1 MEFFKKETHINFM
14 GYRRHTVIILTILS
28 LLSIVILVTKGLN
41 LGLDFTGGTQIDAR
55 FEHPVD
61 PSIIRNQLEH
71 SGLRG
76 VKVQQYGST
85 QDFLIRV
92 ANPKTDTDNDNETE
106 DTGKM
111 TVQGSD
117 NDQMTGTEQVLSNE
131 PVLSKKSVMG
141 KEAVKE
147 AVLGNS
153 QVVQNETFNEKNKTV
168 DKKHEAFNEKSGEQE
183 LKISKKV
190 REILQKDYPNIEIR
204 RIEFV
209 GSEVGE
215 QLVEQGVIAVL
226 MAIFATMIY
235 IALRFEYR
243 LAVSAAVGLIHD
255 AILLLGIF
263 AIFGFEFDLATLAS
277 VLAVLGYSL
286 NDTIVVFDRVREN
299 FRKVR
304 KGSPVEIMNLS
315 INQTLSRTIMTSLL
329 TLLVVLALLFFGGES
344 LFGFSMAFFLGILIG
359 TVSSIY
365 VSGALALWMGLSRAD
380 LMPKPKTEYEER

>member
-14 GYRRHTVIILTILS
+14 GYRRYTVVALTLLSLAALIILFS
-28 LLSIVILVTKGLN
+28 KGLN

-55 FEHPVD
+55 FETPID
-61 PSIIRNQLEH
+61 PSVIRSKLEH
-71 SGLRG
+71 AGLRG

-92 ANPKTDTDNDNETE
+92 ANPKTVSDQDEIHDETLKA
-106 DTGKM
+106 D
-111 TVQGSD
+111 
-117 NDQMTGTEQVLSNE
+117 
-131 PVLSKKSVMG
+131 
-141 KEAVKE
+141 
-147 AVLGNS
+147 
-153 QVVQNETFNEKNKTV
+153 
-168 DKKHEAFNEKSGEQE
+168 EQE
-183 LKISKKV
+183 LKNSKNLKAL
-190 REILQKDYPNIEIR
+190 LQKDFSNIEIR
-204 RIEFV
+204 RTEFV

-215 QLVEQGVIAVL
+215 QLFEQGVIAVL

-255 AILLLGIF
+255 AILLLGVF
-263 AIFGFEFDLATLAS
+263 ALCGFEFDLATLAS

-304 KGSPVEIMNLS
+304 KGTPAEIMNLS

-365 VSGALALWMGLSRAD
+365 VSGALALWMGLTRAD
-380 LMPKPKTEYEER
+380 LMPKPKAEYEEGS